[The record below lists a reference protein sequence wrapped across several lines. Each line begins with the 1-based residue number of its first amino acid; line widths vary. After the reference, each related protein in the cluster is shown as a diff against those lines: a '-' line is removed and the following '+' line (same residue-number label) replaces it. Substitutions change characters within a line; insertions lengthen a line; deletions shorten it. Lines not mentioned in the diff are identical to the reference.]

1 MIELTEKEVKALL
14 EIVPPSISHAKAAL
28 YHYEQVDQPTES
40 DQENYWY
47 YATLLEALTAVQ
59 GKLKA
64 ISPEADEKGAL

>member
-14 EIVPPSISHAKAAL
+14 EIIPGSITHAKQAI
-28 YHYEQVDQPTES
+28 YYYEQVDRPTES

-59 GKLKA
+59 GKLKV
-64 ISPEADEKGAL
+64 ISSEVDVKGAL